1 MILPWLA
8 VIVLIVTAVPSAY
21 LVSRR
26 QEDHGAALI
35 AVLTLVIASGVLSVI
50 LFWEGVIGLTLTF
63 SGIALPYLAL
73 MLPGIVVF
81 FRSPPRITRPRF
93 GTWREGAALVLIAL
107 AAAAVLFNAV
117 YYPLYA
123 DDTLGIYRPA
133 ALPIFYDG
141 QIDPLIGA
149 ESLYRTYPILIP
161 SMYALGYMAS
171 GWEND
176 YLAKLIPALLS
187 LGCLPAVSLLA
198 RRLSKRPAAGWIA
211 PLLLAITPAFG
222 RWASSGYVDL
232 PMAFFYTLTAY
243 YALRL
248 WETNK
253 RADALLTGVMLGLAA
268 TTKNAALLGV
278 LLLGE
283 WLVIGILARRIRWT
297 NLVIAL
303 CMLAIVGAPWYIRNR
318 LGAGFI
324 IPATAWT
331 DQAQRTLENLI
342 VFVTRPENFGVTGV
356 IVTIALIP
364 LVVNLRRVRRPTFTP
379 ALLIGLFALTFF
391 AAWWLLVSY
400 DPRFL
405 LLFLPLLIAYAAD
418 RIAALKL
425 EARTAHTLI
434 TFGLVIAAAAA
445 LYTAFRSVDYKDEIL
460 GDPLMTHEEKLAL
473 VGRVTDSESQSP

>member
-8 VIVLIVTAVPSAY
+8 VILLIAAAVPSAV

-26 QEDHGAALI
+26 QDDHGAALT
-35 AVLTLVIASGVLSVI
+35 AVLTLVVASGALSLI
-50 LFWEGVIGLTLTF
+50 LFWESILGLSITFGGVV
-63 SGIALPYLAL
+63 LPYLAL

-81 FRSPPRITRPRF
+81 FRSSPRVTRPRL
-93 GTWREGAALVLIAL
+93 TNWHETAALVLIAL
-107 AAAAVLFNAV
+107 VAAAVLLNAV

-141 QIDPLIGA
+141 RIDPLIGA
-149 ESLYRTYPILIP
+149 ESLYRTYPILVP

-232 PMAFFYTLTAY
+232 PMAFFYVLTAY

-248 WETNK
+248 WETNE
-253 RADALLTGVMLGLAA
+253 RLDAVLTGVMLGLAV

-278 LLLGE
+278 PLLGA
-283 WLVIGILARRIRWT
+283 WLAIGIFARRIRFST
-297 NLVIAL
+297 
-303 CMLAIVGAPWYIRNR
+303 MLITLGIVAFVGAPWYIRNW

-331 DQAQRTLENLI
+331 DQAQRTFANLL
-342 VFVTRPENFGVTGV
+342 VFVTRPENFGVTGAV
-356 IVTIALIP
+356 VTIALIP
-364 LVVNLRRVRRPTFTP
+364 LFAGLFRLRRP
-379 ALLIGLFALTFF
+379 ALLIGLFALPFF
-391 AAWWLLVSY
+391 AAWWLFVSY

-405 LLFLPLLIAYAAD
+405 LLFLPLLIVYAAD
-418 RIAALKL
+418 QIAALKL
-425 EARTAHTLI
+425 EERAARLLI
-434 TFGLVIAAAAA
+434 PLAFVIAAGAAG
-445 LYTAFRSVDYKDEIL
+445 YTAFRSVDYKDEFL
-460 GDPLMTHEEKLAL
+460 RDPLMTHEAKLAL